1 MQTPSPTGALG
12 APSFYALGW
21 RRMGKETDSLRVRYL
36 DKVRKMREKR
46 NKKLGGVRKPTSTLK
61 PKVAPAT
68 PMDTTQSETPTSE
81 LTTHQQNVLDRFRIS
96 IDTFGSEVEAEWA
109 ALWPQSL
116 GPGLE
121 EAERAMRSFH
131 LPNGELELY
140 IQEYDPD
147 ASDEMVTVQ
156 VFVNLCYL
164 LCKGETEEFRN
175 TWAEMEAAYAEY
187 LQKVASA
194 SGGSAMD
201 VSMTT
206 PTAAPGTNMVTLP
219 MGPVWSGREA
229 KKDAVA
235 KTCLYAVKGA
245 IVGVG
250 STYLSVQGVAT
261 LVGMGLLGPG
271 LAATIATGG
280 SAVLVGNF
288 VLKPLLERV
297 IAGAAAL
304 PVTTSGVLL
313 DGALAVPLRT
323 GELELVNYEDT
334 LEKLVGKQKGPL
346 VKWLCGFGPGSL
358 QGEVAF
364 ENQKKLFP
372 DFELK
377 EPIETWSELWYYIN
391 RGQLKVVKEKGGET
405 VLSPVGELD
414 DGVVK
419 NMFRKYHLTA
429 QVPGQMDSSL
439 LRGGQSAVLKNMD
452 LAGER
457 NKWWHFKKAREE
469 YVKEVTQLDSA
480 EGADDSILPNR
491 PWRVYGMLAASHLAS
506 GFAQQRWAKQK
517 LTVDYLK
524 VMIDQEDNEQQELT
538 VVEAEKRL
546 SESAMQAEDDF
557 QEWRSRLGRGPNPR
571 PGEPMESINY
581 AMLQWHR
588 ARSQSLAY
596 AGRLERLRSSGGEV
610 GLLDK
615 ALGLVR
621 NRLCL
626 VSDSHIMAYITRGQV
641 SNPMVGI
648 VRAFEDQD
656 GNPFPQDTELPAA
669 DPHPLMDL
677 PNGVEPLDAAYHTA
691 SAYVKDRR
699 GRNYR
704 TRFENYTT
712 RTASEERRT
721 LRFYFED
728 VLVRN
733 AKAILNRLAPRVDPN
748 NSDNKERD
756 FSAVG
761 GWLGMNPRGT
771 ARGDLDAFYA
781 AVERFNTEKVRLIN
795 NRLLALGPG
804 EQWPTSVFATQNQL
818 ETINYK
824 RKPCKPTAAAP
835 NGAVSVVDAAFARLA
850 V

>member
-1 MQTPSPTGALG
+1 MQPPSPTGALA

-21 RRMGKETDSLRVRYL
+21 RRMGKQTDSLRMRYL
-36 DKVRKMREKR
+36 DKVRKMREVR
-46 NKKLGGVRKPTSTLK
+46 NKKLGGVRN

-68 PMDTTQSETPTSE
+68 PMDTTQSETPTSKYTAE
-81 LTTHQQNVLDRFRIS
+81 QKLLLNRFRIS
-96 IDTFGSEVEAEWA
+96 IDTFGSEAEAEWA

-140 IQEYDPD
+140 VQEYDPD

-156 VFVNLCYL
+156 VLVNLCYL
-164 LCKGETEEFRN
+164 LCKGETEDFRN
-175 TWAEMEAAYAEY
+175 TWAEMEVAYAEY

-206 PTAAPGTNMVTLP
+206 PTAAPATNMVTLP
-219 MGPVWSGREA
+219 TGPVWSGREA

-250 STYLSVQGVAT
+250 STYISAQGVAT
-261 LVGMGLLGPG
+261 LVGLGLLGPG
-271 LAATIATGG
+271 VAATIATGA

-297 IAGAAAL
+297 IAGVVSL
-304 PVTTSGVLL
+304 PLTPLTPAGVLL

-323 GELELVNYEDT
+323 GELDLVNYEDT
-334 LEKLVGKQKGPL
+334 LQKLVSEEKGEI
-346 VKWLCGFGPGSL
+346 VKFLCGIGPNSL
-358 QGEVAF
+358 QGQVAIK
-364 ENQKKLFP
+364 NQEKLFNKP
-372 DFELK
+372 LAK
-377 EPIETWSELWYYIN
+377 LAATTQKYIR
-391 RGQLKVVKEKGGET
+391 RGQLEIDGGELT
-405 VLSPVGELD
+405 RVGKLD
-414 DGVVK
+414 DGVVT
-419 NMFRKYHLTA
+419 NLFRKHHITA
-429 QVPGQMDSSL
+429 QLPEATDSSL
-439 LRGGQSAVLKNMD
+439 LSGGQEAVMDRMD
-452 LAGER
+452 LASKR
-457 NKWWHFKKAREE
+457 NKWYHFKKAREE
-469 YVKEVTQLDSA
+469 YVKEATQLDSA

-491 PWRVYGMLAASHLAS
+491 PWRIYGIMAASHLAS

-517 LTVDYLK
+517 ITVDYLK
-524 VMIDQEDNEQQELT
+524 VMIDQEDNEEQELT
-538 VVEAEKRL
+538 VADMEARL

-557 QEWRSRLGRGPNPR
+557 QEWRSRYGRGPNPQ
-571 PGEPMESINY
+571 PGQPMESINY
-581 AMLQWHR
+581 AMLQWNR
-588 ARSQSLAY
+588 ARSKSLAY
-596 AGRLERLRSSGGEV
+596 AGRLERSRRNDNEM
-610 GLLDK
+610 GLLGK

-626 VSDSHIMAYITRGQV
+626 VSDSHIVAYITRGER

-656 GNPFPQDTELPAA
+656 GNPFPRDPELPAT
-669 DPHPLMDL
+669 DPLMDL
-677 PNGVEPLDAAYHTA
+677 PDDAAPLDAAYHTA
-691 SAYVKDRR
+691 SAYVKDKR
-699 GRNYR
+699 GRDYLG
-704 TRFENYTT
+704 RFRNYTT
-712 RTASEERRT
+712 RSASEERRT
-721 LRFYFED
+721 LCFYFED
-728 VLVRN
+728 VLIRN

-748 NSDNKERD
+748 NRDNKERD

-804 EQWPTSVFATQNQL
+804 ERWPTSVFANANQL

-824 RKPCKPTAAAP
+824 RKPCKVTAAAP
-835 NGAVSVVDAAFARLA
+835 SGAVSVVDAAFARLA